1 MKILNRIVT
10 FLLAAAVFPVI
21 IVRTFVRIIVSI
33 SPDSYIY
40 KILSLAGKNAD
51 SPVNSKMEMTYS
63 LRELF
68 QYWEDGTLSFGERR
82 YGIIDLPEEVLIT
95 KNWLFASV
103 GFIAAALII
112 ALVIMGCALFAQS
125 HKTVMGLSAGGI
137 ATLAA
142 SLACFKRFAAPFV
155 SGKIDMGTVI
165 LKIFGGDN
173 AAGAGSVGSI
183 GALAIK
189 DAIIIDIFQLGN
201 AVFTVGIIFFIILL
215 WTLAYYITL
224 PESERKKKDMQKTA
238 RHAKKA

>member
-10 FLLAAAVFPVI
+10 FVLAAAVFPAI
-21 IVRTFVRIIVSI
+21 ILRTFVRIVVSI
-33 SPDSYIY
+33 SPDSYAY
-40 KILSLAGKNAD
+40 KILSVVGKNSD
-51 SPVNSKMEMTYS
+51 ISVNNKMEMTYS
-63 LRELF
+63 LKQLF
-68 QYWEDGTLSFGERR
+68 EYWADGTLSFGERR
-82 YGIIDLPEEVLIT
+82 YAVIDLPPEVLIT

-137 ATLAA
+137 AALAA
-142 SLACFKRFAAPFV
+142 SLGCFTKFAEPFV

-165 LKIFGGDN
+165 FDIFGGKEIS
-173 AAGAGSVGSI
+173 AAGGIGSI
-183 GALAIK
+183 GALALK
-189 DAIIIDIFQLGN
+189 DAVIMDIFQLGN

-224 PESERKKKDMQKTA
+224 PENERKKKNIQKTA

>member
-21 IVRTFVRIIVSI
+21 IIRTFVRIIVSI

-40 KILSLAGKNAD
+40 KIMTLAGKKTD
-51 SPVNSKMEMTYS
+51 SPFNSKMEMTYS
-63 LRELF
+63 LKELF

-103 GFIAAALII
+103 GFIAAALLI

-173 AAGAGSVGSI
+173 AAGNVGSI

-201 AVFTVGIIFFIILL
+201 AVFTVGIIFFILLL

-224 PESERKKKDMQKTA
+224 PESERKKKNMQKTA